1 VVYSYPKMLKVL
13 KGEKISPPPI
23 WLMRQAGRYLP
34 EYRTLRQKCPDFL
47 EFCFTPDLAVEAT
60 LQPLRRYD
68 LDAAIL
74 FSDILVV
81 PYALGQ
87 KVEFHEGKGPQLLPL
102 RSRNDISNLDL
113 DFFLEILLPVFES
126 IRRLRTVLPAEKA
139 LIGFAGAPWTIFAYM
154 VEGNTSRTF
163 SQAVRFFYHSPD
175 DARYLMDFICEATE
189 RYLCA
194 QIEAGVQV
202 IQLFDSWAGVVP
214 YPLLE
219 DAVYAP
225 VRRLLRFLQ
234 HKFPHIPVIC
244 FPKGIGEKLPL
255 YLQTTGATALSI
267 DYHVDLSL
275 LLPQIPS
282 HIILQGALDPQVLV
296 IGGKTLEQ
304 EISRLKKSLAGHPY
318 IFNLGHGIVPETPH
332 EHVTQ
337 LIHILRH
344 QE

>member
-1 VVYSYPKMLKVL
+1 
-13 KGEKISPPPI
+13 
-23 WLMRQAGRYLP
+23 
-34 EYRTLRQKCPDFL
+34 
-47 EFCFTPDLAVEAT
+47 
-60 LQPLRRYD
+60 
-68 LDAAIL
+68 
-74 FSDILVV
+74 
-81 PYALGQ
+81 
-87 KVEFHEGKGPQLLPL
+87 
-102 RSRNDISNLDL
+102 
-113 DFFLEILLPVFES
+113 
-126 IRRLRTVLPAEKA
+126 
-139 LIGFAGAPWTIFAYM
+139 
-154 VEGNTSRTF
+154 
-163 SQAVRFFYHSPD
+163 
-175 DARYLMDFICEATE
+175 
-189 RYLCA
+189 
-194 QIEAGVQV
+194 
-202 IQLFDSWAGVVP
+202 
-214 YPLLE
+214 LLE

-296 IGGKTLEQ
+296 VGGKTLEQ

-337 LIHILRH
+337 LIHILHH